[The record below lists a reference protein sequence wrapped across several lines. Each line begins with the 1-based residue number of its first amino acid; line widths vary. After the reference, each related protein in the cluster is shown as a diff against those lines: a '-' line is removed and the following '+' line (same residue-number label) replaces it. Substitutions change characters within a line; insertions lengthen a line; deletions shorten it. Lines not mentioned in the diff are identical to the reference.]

1 MIETRIVVNAAG
13 VYADEI
19 NNQLSDRKLHIT
31 ARKGEYMLLDKT
43 VGDYVKST
51 IFQLPS
57 KMGKGVL
64 VTPTVHGNLLV
75 GPTAVNIEDKEAVN
89 TTMDGLNQIA
99 KVSSRSVKDVPFRQV
114 ITSFAGL
121 RAHEDGDDF
130 IIGEASDVQGLINA
144 AGIESPGL
152 SSAPAIGVAVAELVR
167 DILNAEE
174 KLDFNPIRHGILDL
188 DTLSLEE
195 RNQLIKENPAYGNII
210 VTIITTL
217 FAVAQIYEG
226 KFWNKCIFTIAFNAI
241 WMLIETISG
250 NILLTYCCEFTDLQA
265 LGTLGSFTSKIVFMI
280 AITALKRVFTKDEIK
295 ELPVRYS
302 FMLVL
307 IPIGS
312 IYIMNNIFMLGYK
325 LHSNRANIQSAVT
338 AVILLGVNV
347 LVFYIYIKLADD
359 LQLRRMTSVYEQQL
373 DLCERHQQERELS
386 ILRLRDMRHNM
397 KNNLVSILAYAENGD
412 NEKIIR
418 FVNEIMEEGGIKTST
433 VTNSG
438 NIVIDSL
445 IGYWYVEAKKVG
457 IDFSVNLNIPME
469 MPFRGADICLI
480 LGNLLEML

>member
-1 MIETRIVVNAAG
+1 MSMSKTLSYGTDILFIIFAVYLFFYYFDIFLKRRKRTVLSMIG
-13 VYADEI
+13 
-19 NNQLSDRKLHIT
+19 
-31 ARKGEYMLLDKT
+31 
-43 VGDYVKST
+43 
-51 IFQLPS
+51 
-57 KMGKGVL
+57 L
-64 VTPTVHGNLLV
+64 VILMAWQFDMSSVNLL
-75 GPTAVNIEDKEAVN
+75 
-89 TTMDGLNQIA
+89 
-99 KVSSRSVKDVPFRQV
+99 
-114 ITSFAGL
+114 
-121 RAHEDGDDF
+121 
-130 IIGEASDVQGLINA
+130 
-144 AGIESPGL
+144 
-152 SSAPAIGVAVAELVR
+152 
-167 DILNAEE
+167 
-174 KLDFNPIRHGILDL
+174 
-188 DTLSLEE
+188 
-195 RNQLIKENPAYGNII
+195 PAYGNII

-480 LGNLLEML
+480 LGNLLENAVEAAQKAEGKKYIRLHMKYDKNNLLLFVENNYKGVLIKTKDKRLKSTKTDAENHGVGLSSVYRIAAKYHGVVTIDDDVANRFLIRVVLYGKQE

>member
-1 MIETRIVVNAAG
+1 MSMSKTLSYGTDILFIIFAVYLFFYYFDIFLKRRKRTVLSMIGLV
-13 VYADEI
+13 
-19 NNQLSDRKLHIT
+19 
-31 ARKGEYMLLDKT
+31 
-43 VGDYVKST
+43 
-51 IFQLPS
+51 IFMAWQFEMS
-57 KMGKGVL
+57 SV
-64 VTPTVHGNLLV
+64 NLL
-75 GPTAVNIEDKEAVN
+75 
-89 TTMDGLNQIA
+89 
-99 KVSSRSVKDVPFRQV
+99 
-114 ITSFAGL
+114 
-121 RAHEDGDDF
+121 
-130 IIGEASDVQGLINA
+130 
-144 AGIESPGL
+144 
-152 SSAPAIGVAVAELVR
+152 
-167 DILNAEE
+167 
-174 KLDFNPIRHGILDL
+174 
-188 DTLSLEE
+188 
-195 RNQLIKENPAYGNII
+195 PAYGNII

-480 LGNLLEML
+480 LGNLLENAVEAAQKAEGKKYIRLHMKYDKNNLLLFVENNYNGVLIKTKDKRLKSTKTDAENHGVGLSSVYRIAAKYHGVVTIDDDVANRFLIRVVLYGKQEKLHQQSILLHYILYYGKKI

>member
-1 MIETRIVVNAAG
+1 MSMSKILSYGTDILFIIFAVYLFFYYFDIFLKRRKRTVLSMIGLV
-13 VYADEI
+13 
-19 NNQLSDRKLHIT
+19 
-31 ARKGEYMLLDKT
+31 
-43 VGDYVKST
+43 
-51 IFQLPS
+51 IFMAWQFEMS
-57 KMGKGVL
+57 SV
-64 VTPTVHGNLLV
+64 NLL
-75 GPTAVNIEDKEAVN
+75 
-89 TTMDGLNQIA
+89 
-99 KVSSRSVKDVPFRQV
+99 
-114 ITSFAGL
+114 
-121 RAHEDGDDF
+121 
-130 IIGEASDVQGLINA
+130 
-144 AGIESPGL
+144 
-152 SSAPAIGVAVAELVR
+152 
-167 DILNAEE
+167 
-174 KLDFNPIRHGILDL
+174 
-188 DTLSLEE
+188 
-195 RNQLIKENPAYGNII
+195 PAYGNII

-241 WMLIETISG
+241 WMLIETISV

-312 IYIMNNIFMLGYK
+312 IYIMNNIFMLGYR

-386 ILRLRDMRHNM
+386 ILQLRDVRHNM

-480 LGNLLEML
+480 LGNLLENAVEAAQKAEGKKYIRLHMKYDKNNLLLFVENNYKGVLIKTKDKRLKSTKTDAGNHGVGLSSVYRIAAKYHGVVTIDDGVTNRFLIRVVLYGKQK

>member
-1 MIETRIVVNAAG
+1 MSMSKTLSYGTDILFIIFAVYLFFYYFDIFLKRRKRTVLSMIGLV
-13 VYADEI
+13 
-19 NNQLSDRKLHIT
+19 
-31 ARKGEYMLLDKT
+31 
-43 VGDYVKST
+43 
-51 IFQLPS
+51 IFMAWQFEMS
-57 KMGKGVL
+57 SV
-64 VTPTVHGNLLV
+64 NLL
-75 GPTAVNIEDKEAVN
+75 
-89 TTMDGLNQIA
+89 
-99 KVSSRSVKDVPFRQV
+99 
-114 ITSFAGL
+114 
-121 RAHEDGDDF
+121 
-130 IIGEASDVQGLINA
+130 
-144 AGIESPGL
+144 
-152 SSAPAIGVAVAELVR
+152 
-167 DILNAEE
+167 
-174 KLDFNPIRHGILDL
+174 
-188 DTLSLEE
+188 
-195 RNQLIKENPAYGNII
+195 PAYGNII

-469 MPFRGADICLI
+469 MPFRGADICLM
-480 LGNLLEML
+480 LGNLLENAVEAAQKAEGKKYIRLHMKYDKNNLLLFVENNYKGVLIKTKDKRLKSTKTDAENHGVGLSSVYRIAAKYHGVVTIDDDVANRFLIRVVLYGKQE

>member
-1 MIETRIVVNAAG
+1 MSMSKILSYGTDILFIIFAVYLFFYYFDIFLKRRKRTVLSMIGLV
-13 VYADEI
+13 
-19 NNQLSDRKLHIT
+19 
-31 ARKGEYMLLDKT
+31 
-43 VGDYVKST
+43 
-51 IFQLPS
+51 IFMAWQFEMS
-57 KMGKGVL
+57 SV
-64 VTPTVHGNLLV
+64 NLL
-75 GPTAVNIEDKEAVN
+75 
-89 TTMDGLNQIA
+89 
-99 KVSSRSVKDVPFRQV
+99 
-114 ITSFAGL
+114 
-121 RAHEDGDDF
+121 
-130 IIGEASDVQGLINA
+130 
-144 AGIESPGL
+144 
-152 SSAPAIGVAVAELVR
+152 
-167 DILNAEE
+167 
-174 KLDFNPIRHGILDL
+174 
-188 DTLSLEE
+188 
-195 RNQLIKENPAYGNII
+195 PAYGNII

-312 IYIMNNIFMLGYK
+312 IYIMNNIFMLGYS
-325 LHSNRANIQSAVT
+325 LHSNCANIQSAVT

-386 ILRLRDMRHNM
+386 ILQLRDVRHNM

-412 NEKIIR
+412 NEKIIG

-480 LGNLLEML
+480 LGNLLENAVEAAQKAEGKKYIRLHMKYDKNNLLLFVANNYKGVLIKTKDKRLKSTKTDAGNHGVGLSSVYRIAAKYHGVVTIDDGVTNRFLIRVVLYGKQK

>member
-1 MIETRIVVNAAG
+1 MSMSKTLSYGTDILFIIFAVYLFFYYFDIFLKRRKRTVLSMIGLV
-13 VYADEI
+13 
-19 NNQLSDRKLHIT
+19 
-31 ARKGEYMLLDKT
+31 
-43 VGDYVKST
+43 
-51 IFQLPS
+51 IFMAWQFEMS
-57 KMGKGVL
+57 SV
-64 VTPTVHGNLLV
+64 NLL
-75 GPTAVNIEDKEAVN
+75 
-89 TTMDGLNQIA
+89 
-99 KVSSRSVKDVPFRQV
+99 
-114 ITSFAGL
+114 
-121 RAHEDGDDF
+121 
-130 IIGEASDVQGLINA
+130 
-144 AGIESPGL
+144 
-152 SSAPAIGVAVAELVR
+152 
-167 DILNAEE
+167 
-174 KLDFNPIRHGILDL
+174 
-188 DTLSLEE
+188 
-195 RNQLIKENPAYGNII
+195 PAYGNII

-295 ELPVRYS
+295 KLPVRYS

-480 LGNLLEML
+480 LGNLLENAVEAAQKAEGKKYIRLHMKYDKNNLLLFVENNYKGVLIKTKDKRLKSTKTDAENHGVGLSSVYRIAAKYHGVVTIDDDVANRFLIRVVLYGKQE

>member
-1 MIETRIVVNAAG
+1 MSMSKILSYGTDILFIIFAVYLFFYYFDIFLKRRKRTVLSMIGLV
-13 VYADEI
+13 
-19 NNQLSDRKLHIT
+19 
-31 ARKGEYMLLDKT
+31 
-43 VGDYVKST
+43 
-51 IFQLPS
+51 IFMAWQFEMS
-57 KMGKGVL
+57 SV
-64 VTPTVHGNLLV
+64 NLL
-75 GPTAVNIEDKEAVN
+75 
-89 TTMDGLNQIA
+89 
-99 KVSSRSVKDVPFRQV
+99 
-114 ITSFAGL
+114 
-121 RAHEDGDDF
+121 
-130 IIGEASDVQGLINA
+130 
-144 AGIESPGL
+144 
-152 SSAPAIGVAVAELVR
+152 
-167 DILNAEE
+167 
-174 KLDFNPIRHGILDL
+174 
-188 DTLSLEE
+188 
-195 RNQLIKENPAYGNII
+195 PAYGNII

-312 IYIMNNIFMLGYK
+312 IYIMNNIFMLGYR

-386 ILRLRDMRHNM
+386 ILQLRDVRHNM

-480 LGNLLEML
+480 LGNLLENAVEAAQKAEGKKYIRLHMKYDKNNLLLFVENIYKGVLIKTKDKRLKSTKTDAGNHGVGLSSVYRIAAKYHGVVTIDDGVTNRFLIRVVLYGKQK

>member
-1 MIETRIVVNAAG
+1 MSMSKTLSYGTDILFIIFAVYLFFYYFDIFLKRRKRTVLSMIGLV
-13 VYADEI
+13 
-19 NNQLSDRKLHIT
+19 
-31 ARKGEYMLLDKT
+31 
-43 VGDYVKST
+43 
-51 IFQLPS
+51 IFMAWQFEMS
-57 KMGKGVL
+57 SV
-64 VTPTVHGNLLV
+64 NLL
-75 GPTAVNIEDKEAVN
+75 
-89 TTMDGLNQIA
+89 
-99 KVSSRSVKDVPFRQV
+99 
-114 ITSFAGL
+114 
-121 RAHEDGDDF
+121 
-130 IIGEASDVQGLINA
+130 
-144 AGIESPGL
+144 
-152 SSAPAIGVAVAELVR
+152 
-167 DILNAEE
+167 
-174 KLDFNPIRHGILDL
+174 
-188 DTLSLEE
+188 
-195 RNQLIKENPAYGNII
+195 PAYGNII

-438 NIVIDSL
+438 NTVIDSL

-480 LGNLLEML
+480 LGNLLENAVEAAQKAEGKKYIRLHMKYDKNNLLLFVENNYKGVLIKTKDKRLKSTKTDAENHGVGLSSVYRIAAKYHGVVTIDDDVANRFLIRVVLYGKQE

>member
-1 MIETRIVVNAAG
+1 MSMSKTLSYGTDILFIIFAVYLFFYYFDIFLKRRKRTVLSMIGLV
-13 VYADEI
+13 
-19 NNQLSDRKLHIT
+19 
-31 ARKGEYMLLDKT
+31 
-43 VGDYVKST
+43 
-51 IFQLPS
+51 IFMAWQFEMS
-57 KMGKGVL
+57 SV
-64 VTPTVHGNLLV
+64 NLL
-75 GPTAVNIEDKEAVN
+75 
-89 TTMDGLNQIA
+89 
-99 KVSSRSVKDVPFRQV
+99 
-114 ITSFAGL
+114 
-121 RAHEDGDDF
+121 
-130 IIGEASDVQGLINA
+130 
-144 AGIESPGL
+144 
-152 SSAPAIGVAVAELVR
+152 
-167 DILNAEE
+167 
-174 KLDFNPIRHGILDL
+174 
-188 DTLSLEE
+188 
-195 RNQLIKENPAYGNII
+195 PAYGNII

-480 LGNLLEML
+480 LGNLLENAVEAAQKAEGKKYIRLHMKYDKNNLLLFVENNYKGVLIKTKDKRLKSTKTDAENHGVDLSSVYQIAAKYHGVVTIDDDVANRFLIRVVLYGKQE

>member
-1 MIETRIVVNAAG
+1 MSMSKILSYGTDILFIIFAVYLFFYYFDIFLKRRKRTVLSMIGLV
-13 VYADEI
+13 
-19 NNQLSDRKLHIT
+19 
-31 ARKGEYMLLDKT
+31 
-43 VGDYVKST
+43 
-51 IFQLPS
+51 IFMAWQFEMS
-57 KMGKGVL
+57 SV
-64 VTPTVHGNLLV
+64 NLL
-75 GPTAVNIEDKEAVN
+75 
-89 TTMDGLNQIA
+89 
-99 KVSSRSVKDVPFRQV
+99 
-114 ITSFAGL
+114 
-121 RAHEDGDDF
+121 
-130 IIGEASDVQGLINA
+130 
-144 AGIESPGL
+144 
-152 SSAPAIGVAVAELVR
+152 
-167 DILNAEE
+167 
-174 KLDFNPIRHGILDL
+174 
-188 DTLSLEE
+188 
-195 RNQLIKENPAYGNII
+195 PAYGNII

-312 IYIMNNIFMLGYK
+312 IYIMNNIFMLGYS

-386 ILRLRDMRHNM
+386 ILQLRDVRHNM

-480 LGNLLEML
+480 LGNLLENAVEAAQKAEGKKYIRLHMKYDKNNLLLFVANNYKGVLIKTKDKRLKSTKTDAGNHGVGLSSVYRIAAKYHGVVTIDDGVTNRFLIRVVLYGKQK

>member
-1 MIETRIVVNAAG
+1 MSMSKTLSYGTDILFIIFAVYLFFYYFDIFLKRRKRTVLSMIGLV
-13 VYADEI
+13 
-19 NNQLSDRKLHIT
+19 
-31 ARKGEYMLLDKT
+31 
-43 VGDYVKST
+43 
-51 IFQLPS
+51 IFMAWQFEMS
-57 KMGKGVL
+57 SV
-64 VTPTVHGNLLV
+64 NLL
-75 GPTAVNIEDKEAVN
+75 
-89 TTMDGLNQIA
+89 
-99 KVSSRSVKDVPFRQV
+99 
-114 ITSFAGL
+114 
-121 RAHEDGDDF
+121 
-130 IIGEASDVQGLINA
+130 
-144 AGIESPGL
+144 
-152 SSAPAIGVAVAELVR
+152 
-167 DILNAEE
+167 
-174 KLDFNPIRHGILDL
+174 
-188 DTLSLEE
+188 
-195 RNQLIKENPAYGNII
+195 PAYGNII

-418 FVNEIMEEGGIKTST
+418 FVNEIMDEGGIKTST

-480 LGNLLEML
+480 LGNLLENAVEAAQKAEGKKYIRLHMKYDKNNLLLFVENNYKGVLIKTKDKRLKSTKTDAENHGVGLSSVYRIAAKYHGVVTIDDDVANRFLIRVVLYGKQE

>member
-1 MIETRIVVNAAG
+1 MSMSKTLSYGTDILFIIFAVYLFFYYFDIFLKRRKRTVLSMIGLV
-13 VYADEI
+13 
-19 NNQLSDRKLHIT
+19 
-31 ARKGEYMLLDKT
+31 
-43 VGDYVKST
+43 
-51 IFQLPS
+51 IFMAWQFEMS
-57 KMGKGVL
+57 SV
-64 VTPTVHGNLLV
+64 NLL
-75 GPTAVNIEDKEAVN
+75 
-89 TTMDGLNQIA
+89 
-99 KVSSRSVKDVPFRQV
+99 
-114 ITSFAGL
+114 
-121 RAHEDGDDF
+121 
-130 IIGEASDVQGLINA
+130 
-144 AGIESPGL
+144 
-152 SSAPAIGVAVAELVR
+152 
-167 DILNAEE
+167 
-174 KLDFNPIRHGILDL
+174 
-188 DTLSLEE
+188 
-195 RNQLIKENPAYGNII
+195 PAYGNII

-480 LGNLLEML
+480 LGNLLENAVEAAQKAEGKKYIRLHMKYDKNNLLLFVENNYKGVLIKTKDKRLKSTKTDAENHGVGLSSVYRIAAKYHGVVTIDDYVANRFLIRVVLYGKQE

>member
-1 MIETRIVVNAAG
+1 MSMSKTLSYGTDILFIIFAVYLFFYYFDIFLKRRKRTVLSMIGLV
-13 VYADEI
+13 
-19 NNQLSDRKLHIT
+19 
-31 ARKGEYMLLDKT
+31 
-43 VGDYVKST
+43 
-51 IFQLPS
+51 IFMAWQFEMS
-57 KMGKGVL
+57 SV
-64 VTPTVHGNLLV
+64 NLL
-75 GPTAVNIEDKEAVN
+75 
-89 TTMDGLNQIA
+89 
-99 KVSSRSVKDVPFRQV
+99 
-114 ITSFAGL
+114 
-121 RAHEDGDDF
+121 
-130 IIGEASDVQGLINA
+130 
-144 AGIESPGL
+144 
-152 SSAPAIGVAVAELVR
+152 
-167 DILNAEE
+167 
-174 KLDFNPIRHGILDL
+174 
-188 DTLSLEE
+188 
-195 RNQLIKENPAYGNII
+195 PAYGNII

-386 ILRLRDMRHNM
+386 ILQLRDVRHNM

-412 NEKIIR
+412 NEKIIG
-418 FVNEIMEEGGIKTST
+418 FVNEIMEEGGIKTSA

-445 IGYWYVEAKKVG
+445 IGYWYVAAKKAG
-457 IDFSVNLNIPME
+457 IEFSVNLNIPME

-480 LGNLLEML
+480 LGNLLENAVEATQRAEGEKYIRLHMKYDKNNLLLFVENNYKGVLIKTKDKRLKSTKTDAGNHGVGLSSVYRIAAKYHGVVTIDDDVANRFLIRVVLYGKQK

>member
-1 MIETRIVVNAAG
+1 MSMSKTLSYGTDILFIIFAVYLFFYYFDIFLKRRKRTVLSMIGLV
-13 VYADEI
+13 
-19 NNQLSDRKLHIT
+19 
-31 ARKGEYMLLDKT
+31 
-43 VGDYVKST
+43 
-51 IFQLPS
+51 IFMAWQFEMS
-57 KMGKGVL
+57 SV
-64 VTPTVHGNLLV
+64 NLL
-75 GPTAVNIEDKEAVN
+75 
-89 TTMDGLNQIA
+89 
-99 KVSSRSVKDVPFRQV
+99 
-114 ITSFAGL
+114 
-121 RAHEDGDDF
+121 
-130 IIGEASDVQGLINA
+130 
-144 AGIESPGL
+144 
-152 SSAPAIGVAVAELVR
+152 
-167 DILNAEE
+167 
-174 KLDFNPIRHGILDL
+174 
-188 DTLSLEE
+188 
-195 RNQLIKENPAYGNII
+195 PAYGNII

-241 WMLIETISG
+241 WMLIKTISG

-480 LGNLLEML
+480 LGNLLENAVEAAQKAEGKKYIRLHMKYDKNNLLLFVENNYKGVLIKTKDKRLKSTKTDAENHGVGLSSVYRIAAKYHGVVTIDDDVANRFLIRVVLYGKQE

>member
-1 MIETRIVVNAAG
+1 MSMSKTLSYGTDILFIIFAVYLFFYYFDIFLKRRKRTVLSMIGLV
-13 VYADEI
+13 
-19 NNQLSDRKLHIT
+19 
-31 ARKGEYMLLDKT
+31 
-43 VGDYVKST
+43 
-51 IFQLPS
+51 IFMAWQFEMS
-57 KMGKGVL
+57 SV
-64 VTPTVHGNLLV
+64 NLL
-75 GPTAVNIEDKEAVN
+75 
-89 TTMDGLNQIA
+89 
-99 KVSSRSVKDVPFRQV
+99 
-114 ITSFAGL
+114 
-121 RAHEDGDDF
+121 
-130 IIGEASDVQGLINA
+130 
-144 AGIESPGL
+144 
-152 SSAPAIGVAVAELVR
+152 
-167 DILNAEE
+167 
-174 KLDFNPIRHGILDL
+174 
-188 DTLSLEE
+188 
-195 RNQLIKENPAYGNII
+195 PAYGNII

-445 IGYWYVEAKKVG
+445 IGYWYVEVKKVG

-480 LGNLLEML
+480 LGNLLENAVEAAQKAEGKKYIRLHMKYDKNNLLLFVENNYKGVLIKTKDKRLKSTKTDAENHGVGLSSVYRIAAKYHGVVTIDDDVANRFLIRVVLYGKQE

>member
-1 MIETRIVVNAAG
+1 MSMSKILSYGTDILFIIFAVYLFFYYFDIFLKRRKRTVLSMIGLV
-13 VYADEI
+13 
-19 NNQLSDRKLHIT
+19 
-31 ARKGEYMLLDKT
+31 
-43 VGDYVKST
+43 
-51 IFQLPS
+51 IFMAWQFEMS
-57 KMGKGVL
+57 SV
-64 VTPTVHGNLLV
+64 NLL
-75 GPTAVNIEDKEAVN
+75 
-89 TTMDGLNQIA
+89 
-99 KVSSRSVKDVPFRQV
+99 
-114 ITSFAGL
+114 
-121 RAHEDGDDF
+121 
-130 IIGEASDVQGLINA
+130 
-144 AGIESPGL
+144 
-152 SSAPAIGVAVAELVR
+152 
-167 DILNAEE
+167 
-174 KLDFNPIRHGILDL
+174 
-188 DTLSLEE
+188 
-195 RNQLIKENPAYGNII
+195 PAYGNII

-265 LGTLGSFTSKIVFMI
+265 LGTLGSFTSKI
-280 AITALKRVFTKDEIK
+280 EIK

-312 IYIMNNIFMLGYK
+312 IYIMNNIFMLGYS
-325 LHSNRANIQSAVT
+325 LHSNCANIQSAVT

-386 ILRLRDMRHNM
+386 ILQLRDVRHNM

-412 NEKIIR
+412 NEKIIG

-480 LGNLLEML
+480 LGNLLENAVEAAQKAEGKKYIRLHMKYDKNNLLLFVANNYKGVLIKTKDKRLKSTKTDAGNHGVGLSSVYRIAAKYHGVVTIDDGVTNRFLIRVVLYGKQK

>member
-1 MIETRIVVNAAG
+1 MSMSKILSYGTDILFIILAVYLFFYYFDIFLKRRKRTVLSMIGLV
-13 VYADEI
+13 
-19 NNQLSDRKLHIT
+19 
-31 ARKGEYMLLDKT
+31 
-43 VGDYVKST
+43 
-51 IFQLPS
+51 IFMAWQFEMS
-57 KMGKGVL
+57 SV
-64 VTPTVHGNLLV
+64 NLL
-75 GPTAVNIEDKEAVN
+75 
-89 TTMDGLNQIA
+89 
-99 KVSSRSVKDVPFRQV
+99 
-114 ITSFAGL
+114 
-121 RAHEDGDDF
+121 
-130 IIGEASDVQGLINA
+130 
-144 AGIESPGL
+144 
-152 SSAPAIGVAVAELVR
+152 
-167 DILNAEE
+167 
-174 KLDFNPIRHGILDL
+174 
-188 DTLSLEE
+188 
-195 RNQLIKENPAYGNII
+195 PAYGNII

-312 IYIMNNIFMLGYK
+312 IYIMNNIFMLGYS

-386 ILRLRDMRHNM
+386 ILQLRDVRHNM

-480 LGNLLEML
+480 LGNLLENAVEAAQKAEGKKYIRLHMKYDKNNLLLFVENNYKGVLIKTKDKRLKSTKTDAGNHGVGLSSVYRIAAKYHGVVTIDDGVTNRFLIRVVLYGKQK

>member
-1 MIETRIVVNAAG
+1 MSMSKTLSYGTDILFIIFAVYLFFYYFDIFLKRRKRTVLSMIGLV
-13 VYADEI
+13 
-19 NNQLSDRKLHIT
+19 
-31 ARKGEYMLLDKT
+31 
-43 VGDYVKST
+43 
-51 IFQLPS
+51 IFMAWQFEMS
-57 KMGKGVL
+57 SV
-64 VTPTVHGNLLV
+64 NLL
-75 GPTAVNIEDKEAVN
+75 
-89 TTMDGLNQIA
+89 
-99 KVSSRSVKDVPFRQV
+99 
-114 ITSFAGL
+114 
-121 RAHEDGDDF
+121 
-130 IIGEASDVQGLINA
+130 
-144 AGIESPGL
+144 
-152 SSAPAIGVAVAELVR
+152 
-167 DILNAEE
+167 
-174 KLDFNPIRHGILDL
+174 
-188 DTLSLEE
+188 
-195 RNQLIKENPAYGNII
+195 PAYGNII

-480 LGNLLEML
+480 LGNLLENAVEAAQKAEGKKYIRLHMKYDKNNLLLFVENNYKGVLIKTKDKRLKSTKTDAENHGVGLSSVYRIAAKYHGVVTIDVNFRKNLP

>member
-1 MIETRIVVNAAG
+1 MSMSKTLSYGTDILFIIFAVYLFFYYFDIFLKRRKRTVLSMIGLV
-13 VYADEI
+13 
-19 NNQLSDRKLHIT
+19 
-31 ARKGEYMLLDKT
+31 
-43 VGDYVKST
+43 
-51 IFQLPS
+51 IFMAWQFEMS
-57 KMGKGVL
+57 SV
-64 VTPTVHGNLLV
+64 NLL
-75 GPTAVNIEDKEAVN
+75 
-89 TTMDGLNQIA
+89 
-99 KVSSRSVKDVPFRQV
+99 
-114 ITSFAGL
+114 
-121 RAHEDGDDF
+121 
-130 IIGEASDVQGLINA
+130 
-144 AGIESPGL
+144 
-152 SSAPAIGVAVAELVR
+152 
-167 DILNAEE
+167 
-174 KLDFNPIRHGILDL
+174 
-188 DTLSLEE
+188 
-195 RNQLIKENPAYGNII
+195 PAYGNII

-480 LGNLLEML
+480 LGKLLENAVEAAQKAEGKKYIRLHMKYDKNNLLLFVENNYKGVLIKTKDKRLKSTKTDAENHGVGLSSVYRIAAKYHGVVTIDDDVANRFLIRVVLYGKQE

>member
-1 MIETRIVVNAAG
+1 MSMSKILSYGTDILFIIFAVYLFFYYFDIFLKRRKRTVLSMIGLV
-13 VYADEI
+13 
-19 NNQLSDRKLHIT
+19 
-31 ARKGEYMLLDKT
+31 
-43 VGDYVKST
+43 
-51 IFQLPS
+51 IFMAWQFEMS
-57 KMGKGVL
+57 SV
-64 VTPTVHGNLLV
+64 NLL
-75 GPTAVNIEDKEAVN
+75 PT
-89 TTMDGLNQIA
+89 
-99 KVSSRSVKDVPFRQV
+99 
-114 ITSFAGL
+114 
-121 RAHEDGDDF
+121 
-130 IIGEASDVQGLINA
+130 
-144 AGIESPGL
+144 
-152 SSAPAIGVAVAELVR
+152 
-167 DILNAEE
+167 
-174 KLDFNPIRHGILDL
+174 
-188 DTLSLEE
+188 
-195 RNQLIKENPAYGNII
+195 YGNII

-312 IYIMNNIFMLGYK
+312 IYIMNNIFMLGYR

-386 ILRLRDMRHNM
+386 ILQLRDVRHNM

-480 LGNLLEML
+480 LGNLLENAVEAAQKAEGKKYIRLHMKYDKNNLLLFVENNYKGVLIKTKDKRLKSTKTDAGNHGVGLSSVYRIAAKYHGVVTIDDGVTNRFLIRVVLYGKQK

>member
-1 MIETRIVVNAAG
+1 MSMSKILSYGTDILFIIFAVYLFFYYFDIFLKRRKRTVLSMIGLV
-13 VYADEI
+13 
-19 NNQLSDRKLHIT
+19 
-31 ARKGEYMLLDKT
+31 
-43 VGDYVKST
+43 
-51 IFQLPS
+51 IFMAWQFEMS
-57 KMGKGVL
+57 SM
-64 VTPTVHGNLLV
+64 NLL
-75 GPTAVNIEDKEAVN
+75 
-89 TTMDGLNQIA
+89 
-99 KVSSRSVKDVPFRQV
+99 
-114 ITSFAGL
+114 
-121 RAHEDGDDF
+121 
-130 IIGEASDVQGLINA
+130 
-144 AGIESPGL
+144 
-152 SSAPAIGVAVAELVR
+152 
-167 DILNAEE
+167 
-174 KLDFNPIRHGILDL
+174 
-188 DTLSLEE
+188 
-195 RNQLIKENPAYGNII
+195 PAYGNII

-312 IYIMNNIFMLGYK
+312 IYIMNNIFMLGYR

-386 ILRLRDMRHNM
+386 ILQLRDVRHNM

-480 LGNLLEML
+480 LGNLLENAVEAAQKAEGKKYIRLHMKYDKNNLLLFVENNYKGVLIKTKDKRLKSTKTDAGNHGVGLSSVYRIAAKYHGVVTIDDGVTNRFLIRVVLYRKQK

>member
-1 MIETRIVVNAAG
+1 MSMSKILSYGTDILFIIFAVYLFFYYFDIFLKRRKRTVLSMIGLV
-13 VYADEI
+13 
-19 NNQLSDRKLHIT
+19 
-31 ARKGEYMLLDKT
+31 
-43 VGDYVKST
+43 
-51 IFQLPS
+51 IFMAWQFEMS
-57 KMGKGVL
+57 SV
-64 VTPTVHGNLLV
+64 NLL
-75 GPTAVNIEDKEAVN
+75 
-89 TTMDGLNQIA
+89 
-99 KVSSRSVKDVPFRQV
+99 
-114 ITSFAGL
+114 
-121 RAHEDGDDF
+121 
-130 IIGEASDVQGLINA
+130 
-144 AGIESPGL
+144 
-152 SSAPAIGVAVAELVR
+152 
-167 DILNAEE
+167 
-174 KLDFNPIRHGILDL
+174 
-188 DTLSLEE
+188 
-195 RNQLIKENPAYGNII
+195 PAYGNII

-312 IYIMNNIFMLGYK
+312 IYIMNNIFMLGYR

-386 ILRLRDMRHNM
+386 ILQLRDVRHNM

-418 FVNEIMEEGGIKTST
+418 FVNEIMEVGGINTST

-480 LGNLLEML
+480 LGNLLENAVEAAQKAEGKKYIRLHMKYDKNNLLLFVENNYKGVLIKTKDKRLKSTKTDAGNHGVGLSSVYRIAAKYHGVVTIDDGVTNRFLIRVVLYGKQK

>member
-1 MIETRIVVNAAG
+1 MSMSKTLSYGTDILFIIFAVYLFFYYFDIFLKRRKRTVLSMIGLV
-13 VYADEI
+13 
-19 NNQLSDRKLHIT
+19 
-31 ARKGEYMLLDKT
+31 
-43 VGDYVKST
+43 
-51 IFQLPS
+51 IFMAWQFEMS
-57 KMGKGVL
+57 SV
-64 VTPTVHGNLLV
+64 NLL
-75 GPTAVNIEDKEAVN
+75 
-89 TTMDGLNQIA
+89 
-99 KVSSRSVKDVPFRQV
+99 
-114 ITSFAGL
+114 
-121 RAHEDGDDF
+121 
-130 IIGEASDVQGLINA
+130 
-144 AGIESPGL
+144 
-152 SSAPAIGVAVAELVR
+152 
-167 DILNAEE
+167 
-174 KLDFNPIRHGILDL
+174 
-188 DTLSLEE
+188 
-195 RNQLIKENPAYGNII
+195 PAYGNII

-386 ILRLRDMRHNM
+386 ILRLRDMRHDM

-480 LGNLLEML
+480 LGNLLENAVEAAQKAEGKKYIRLHMKYDKNNLLLFVENNYKGVLIKTKDKRLKSTKTDAENHGVGLSSVYRIAAKYHGVVTIDDDVANRFLIRVVLYGKQE

>member
-1 MIETRIVVNAAG
+1 MSMSKT
-13 VYADEI
+13 
-19 NNQLSDRKLHIT
+19 LSYGTDIL
-31 ARKGEYMLLDKT
+31 
-43 VGDYVKST
+43 
-51 IFQLPS
+51 
-57 KMGKGVL
+57 
-64 VTPTVHGNLLV
+64 
-75 GPTAVNIEDKEAVN
+75 
-89 TTMDGLNQIA
+89 
-99 KVSSRSVKDVPFRQV
+99 
-114 ITSFAGL
+114 
-121 RAHEDGDDF
+121 F
-130 IIGEASDVQGLINA
+130 IIFAVYLFFYYFDIFLKRRKRTVLSMIGLVIFMA
-144 AGIESPGL
+144 WQFEM
-152 SSAPAIGVAVAELVR
+152 SSV
-167 DILNAEE
+167 IL
-174 KLDFNPIRHGILDL
+174 LPD
-188 DTLSLEE
+188 
-195 RNQLIKENPAYGNII
+195 YGNII

-480 LGNLLEML
+480 LGNLLENAVEAAQKAEGKKYIRLHMKYDKNNLLLFVENNYKGVLIKTKDKRLKSTKTDAENHGVGLSSVYRIAAKYHGVVTIDDDVANRFLIRVVLYGKQE